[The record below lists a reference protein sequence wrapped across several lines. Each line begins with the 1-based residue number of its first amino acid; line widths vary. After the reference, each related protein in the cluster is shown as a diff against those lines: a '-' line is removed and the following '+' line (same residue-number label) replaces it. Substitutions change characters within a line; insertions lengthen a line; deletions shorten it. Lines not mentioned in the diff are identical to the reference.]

1 MEQQRA
7 YIINIITV
15 VFVIIS
21 ITFLWK
27 GGEDSILRF
36 RGGGEG
42 GDETSVKEIVVQGG
56 QLVTP
61 GPLISETPSYKN
73 VLSAANLTSEGIVSE
88 TNARRNANTKVNLTL
103 SAKLSESAQVKAN
116 DILAEQYFDHVSPDG
131 VTVGVLVTEAGYEY
145 IRVGENLALGGFTSE
160 ADVVNAWMNSAGHR
174 ANILD
179 GSYSD
184 IGIGIAQGRYKG
196 QLVVVIVQHFGRPR
210 SDCPSVSDSLKEEIV
225 AGQNSLYAL
234 SNTLTA
240 LKAEID
246 QKKAN
251 GEDTVE
257 LTARYNSGVDEYNA
271 KYSTLSAKSRTY
283 NTQVDTFNTCISK

>member
-27 GGEDSILRF
+27 GGEDALLGLK
-36 RGGGEG
+36 GGSE

-61 GPLISETPSYKN
+61 GPLLAENPSYKN
-73 VLSAANLTSEGIVSE
+73 VLSAATLTSEGVVSE
-88 TNARRNANTKVNLTL
+88 TNVRRVANGKSTL
-103 SAKLSESAQVKAN
+103 VLSEKLSQSAQVKAN
-116 DILAEQYFDHVSPDG
+116 DILEEQYFDHVSPDG
-131 VTVGVLVTEAGYEY
+131 VTVGTLVSEAGYEY

-160 ADVVNAWMNSAGHR
+160 SDVVNAWMNSEGHR

-184 IGIGIAQGRYKG
+184 LGIGIAQGRFKG
-196 QLVVVIVQHFGRPR
+196 QLVVIIVQHFGRPR
-210 SDCPSVSDSLKEEIV
+210 SACPSVSDTLRQEIV
-225 AGQNSLYAL
+225 DGQNVLYTMSNSL
-234 SNTLTA
+234 TRMKT
-240 LKAEID
+240 EID
-246 QKKAN
+246 EKKAN
-251 GEDTVE
+251 GEEVLS
-257 LTARYNSGVDEYNA
+257 LTDRYNAGVDEYNA
-271 KYSTLSAKSRTY
+271 KYNSVSAKSRTY
-283 NTQVDTFNTCISK
+283 NAQVDSFNTCISGK

>member
-27 GGEDSILRF
+27 GGEESIL
-36 RGGGEG
+36 GLKGS
-42 GDETSVKEIVVQGG
+42 GDESEDTSVKEIVVKGG
-56 QLVTP
+56 ELVTP
-61 GPLISETPSYKN
+61 GPLLSENPSYKN
-73 VLSAANLTSEGIVSE
+73 VLSAATLTSEGIVSE
-88 TNARRNANTKVNLTL
+88 TNVRRTANTKSNLTL
-103 SAKLSESAQVKAN
+103 SAKLSQSAQAKAN
-116 DILAEQYFDHVSPDG
+116 DILEAQYFDHVSPDG
-131 VTVGVLVTEAGYEY
+131 VTVGTLVAEAGYEY

-160 ADVVNAWMNSAGHR
+160 ADVVNAWMNSEGHK

-210 SDCPSVSDSLKEEIV
+210 SACPAVNDTLRQEIV
-225 AGQNSLYAL
+225 TGQNSLYAL
-234 SNTLTA
+234 SNSLTS

-251 GEDTVE
+251 GEDVLA
-257 LTARYNSGVDEYNA
+257 LTDRYNSGVDNYNA
-271 KYSTLSAKSRTY
+271 QYSAISAKSRSY
-283 NTQVDTFNTCISK
+283 NAQVDSFNTCISK